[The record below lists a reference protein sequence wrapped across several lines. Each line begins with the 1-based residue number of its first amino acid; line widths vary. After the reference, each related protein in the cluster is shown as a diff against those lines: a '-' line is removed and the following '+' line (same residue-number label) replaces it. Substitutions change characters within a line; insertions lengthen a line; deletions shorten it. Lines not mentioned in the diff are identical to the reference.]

1 MDNVKEIKRVIT
13 CGVRWGEYANSY
25 AGLMIDN
32 NACVLA
38 DSNKGINT
46 FISISDQDL
55 IALKD
60 GHNIIALGKRKL
72 NSNIRKGN
80 WNGFFDQYLE
90 QKITYEQQ
98 EKKAS
103 YFAFSL
109 DDTIAMIDIEEWLVL
124 DTPIYY
130 PVMQS
135 TVTIRDEKVIKD
147 CINRFNE
154 LGTSSE
160 QYISRQISFNLEK
173 AQHLFSQYSVMSND
187 DDDES
192 KAPLVK
198 DLLSSINVVLN
209 YEPENEIAKQMKE
222 SITTGGYLVS
232 KSSKDLVNVYS
243 GKAKSLRKLNR
254 RYTIAFITTLV
265 VFMGLSVLYIICDF
279 TSSINNNNL
288 IVFIFTKGVIVSS
301 IIASIFWLARFFNKR
316 VHENVYL
323 IEDYEHKSLIFGSLQ
338 NLKNVFADE
347 MTPDVF
353 RDIINKVIENPAINL
368 LKIKDTK
375 PHKIEI
381 DLKEVVKKVASEL
394 PK

>member
-90 QKITYEQQ
+90 QKITYGQQ

-109 DDTIAMIDIEEWLVL
+109 DDTIAMIGIEEWIVL

-375 PHKIEI
+375 PHKVEI